1 MKDFSTA
8 STLGL
13 RERKKQ
19 QTRQLIFETASRLFR
34 ERGFDA
40 VTVAEVARAA
50 DVSDLTVFNYFP
62 TKADLYFGRME
73 FFEERLLAAVAE
85 RPDGEPALNPF
96 RRLIIDGA
104 AQFSDVN
111 AERIARAAPA
121 IAASPVLQMHER
133 EVVARYARQLAQLLA
148 RETDAQP
155 GDPVPVA
162 VATAMF
168 GAHRAVVEY
177 VRGEVLA
184 GHRGPA
190 LAVRVEAQATRVF
203 AVLEAGMAD
212 YPPKPLRPS
221 RRHS

>member
-1 MKDFSTA
+1 MKDSSAA
-8 STLGL
+8 STPGL

-19 QTRQLIFETASRLFR
+19 QTRKLIFETASRLFG

-62 TKADLYFGRME
+62 TKADLFFGRME

-85 RPDGEPALNPF
+85 RPDGEPVLNPF

-121 IAASPVLQMHER
+121 IAASRALQIHER
-133 EVVARYARQLAQLLA
+133 EVVARYARRLADLLA
-148 RETDAQP
+148 RETHTLP
-155 GDPVPVA
+155 SDPVPIA

-177 VRGEVLA
+177 VRAEVLA

-190 LAVRVEAQATRVF
+190 LAARVQAQATRVF
-203 AVLEAGMAD
+203 AVLEAGIAD
-212 YPPKPLRPS
+212 YPPGPRRS
-221 RRHS
+221 TRRHA

>member
-19 QTRQLIFETASRLFR
+19 QTRQLIFETASRLFG

-85 RPDGEPALNPF
+85 RPDGEPVLNPF

-121 IAASPVLQMHER
+121 IAASRALQMHER
-133 EVVARYARQLAQLLA
+133 EVVARYARRLADLLA
-148 RETDAQP
+148 RETHALP
-155 GDPVPVA
+155 SDPVPIA

-190 LAVRVEAQATRVF
+190 LAARVQAQATRVF
-203 AVLEAGMAD
+203 AVLEAGIAD
-212 YPPKPLRPS
+212 YPPGPLRS
-221 RRHS
+221 ARRHT

>member
-8 STLGL
+8 STLCL

-85 RPDGEPALNPF
+85 RPDGEPVLNPF

-121 IAASPVLQMHER
+121 IAASRALQIHER
-133 EVVARYARQLAQLLA
+133 EVVARYARRLADLLA
-148 RETDAQP
+148 RETHTLP
-155 GDPVPVA
+155 SDPVPIA

-177 VRGEVLA
+177 VRAEVLA

-190 LAVRVEAQATRVF
+190 LAARVQAQATRVF
-203 AVLEAGMAD
+203 AVLEAGIAD
-212 YPPKPLRPS
+212 YPPGPRRS
-221 RRHS
+221 TRRHA

>member
-1 MKDFSTA
+1 MKNSSAA
-8 STLGL
+8 SKPGL

-34 ERGFDA
+34 ERGFDV

-104 AQFSDVN
+104 AEFSDVN
-111 AERIARAAPA
+111 AERIARVAPA
-121 IAASPVLQMHER
+121 IAASPVLKIHER
-133 EVVARYARQLAQLLA
+133 EVVARYARQLAELLA

-155 GDPVPVA
+155 GDPVPTA
-162 VATAMF
+162 VATALF

-190 LAVRVEAQATRVF
+190 LAARVQAQATRVF

-212 YPPKPLRPS
+212 YPPKRRRSS

>member
-73 FFEERLLAAVAE
+73 LFEERLLAAVAE
-85 RPDGEPALNPF
+85 RPDGEPVWNPF

-121 IAASPVLQMHER
+121 IAASRALQIHER
-133 EVVARYARQLAQLLA
+133 EVVARYARRLADLLA
-148 RETDAQP
+148 RETHTLP
-155 GDPVPVA
+155 SDPVPIA

-177 VRGEVLA
+177 VRAEVLA

-190 LAVRVEAQATRVF
+190 LAARVQAQATRVF
-203 AVLEAGMAD
+203 AVLEAGIAD
-212 YPPKPLRPS
+212 YPPGPRRS
-221 RRHS
+221 TRRHA

>member
-85 RPDGEPALNPF
+85 RPDGEPVLNPF

-121 IAASPVLQMHER
+121 IAASRALQIHER
-133 EVVARYARQLAQLLA
+133 EVVARYARRLADLLA
-148 RETDAQP
+148 RETHTLP
-155 GDPVPVA
+155 SDPVPIA

-177 VRGEVLA
+177 VRAEVLA

-190 LAVRVEAQATRVF
+190 LAARVQAQATRVF
-203 AVLEAGMAD
+203 AVLEAGIAD
-212 YPPKPLRPS
+212 YPPGPRRS
-221 RRHS
+221 TRRHA

>member
-85 RPDGEPALNPF
+85 RPDGEPVLNPF

-121 IAASPVLQMHER
+121 IAASRALQIHER
-133 EVVARYARQLAQLLA
+133 EVVARYARRLADLLA
-148 RETDAQP
+148 RETHALP
-155 GDPVPVA
+155 SDPVPIA

-177 VRGEVLA
+177 VRAEVLA

-190 LAVRVEAQATRVF
+190 LAARVQAQATRVF
-203 AVLEAGMAD
+203 AVLEAGIAD
-212 YPPKPLRPS
+212 YPPGPRRS
-221 RRHS
+221 TRRHA

>member
-8 STLGL
+8 STPGL

-85 RPDGEPALNPF
+85 RPDGEPVLNPF

-121 IAASPVLQMHER
+121 IAASRALQIHER
-133 EVVARYARQLAQLLA
+133 EVVARYARRLADHLA
-148 RETDAQP
+148 RETHALP
-155 GDPVPVA
+155 SDPVPIA

-190 LAVRVEAQATRVF
+190 LAARVQAQATRVF
-203 AVLEAGMAD
+203 AVLEAGIAD
-212 YPPKPLRPS
+212 YPPRRLRS
-221 RRHS
+221 TRRHA

>member
-1 MKDFSTA
+1 MA
-8 STLGL
+8 STLRSTLVGVAVMTMAAGCA
-13 RERKKQ
+13 Q
-19 QTRQLIFETASRLFR
+19 
-34 ERGFDA
+34 A
-40 VTVAEVARAA
+40 VTTTRP
-50 DVSDLTVFNYFP
+50 P
-62 TKADLYFGRME
+62 TPKPTQSVPAVPLPDCK
-73 FFEERLLAAVAE
+73 ERLLAAVAE

-111 AERIARAAPA
+111 AERIARVAPA
-121 IAASPVLQMHER
+121 IAASPALQIHER
-133 EVVARYARQLAQLLA
+133 EVVARYARQLAELLA

-155 GDPVPVA
+155 GDPVPTA

-168 GAHRAVVEY
+168 GAHRAVAEY

-190 LAVRVEAQATRVF
+190 LAAHVQAQATRVF
-203 AVLEAGMAD
+203 AVLEAGIAD
-212 YPPKPLRPS
+212 YPPKVLRSS

>member
-85 RPDGEPALNPF
+85 RPDGEPVLNPF

-121 IAASPVLQMHER
+121 IAASRALQIHER
-133 EVVARYARQLAQLLA
+133 EVVARYARRLADLLA
-148 RETDAQP
+148 RETHTLP
-155 GDPVPVA
+155 SDPVPIA

-177 VRGEVLA
+177 VRAEVLA

-190 LAVRVEAQATRVF
+190 LAARVLAQATRVF
-203 AVLEAGMAD
+203 AVLEAGIAD
-212 YPPKPLRPS
+212 YPPGPRRS
-221 RRHS
+221 TRRHA